1 MCFIRFIKQLIKELH
16 EPTEEE
22 KQAEYRKI
30 YNECHSDW
38 DYILPWDK
46 PCDCSDCPYHGFCEK
61 EQYWNR

>member
-1 MCFIRFIKQLIKELH
+1 MYLIRFIKQLIKELN

-30 YNECHSDW
+30 YEECRFNW

-46 PCDCSDCPYHGFCEK
+46 PCDCAYCPYHGACEK